1 MVMIKEIAKEDETV
15 GLIII
20 PGATANA
27 DFMYGEVVA
36 IGAKVQ
42 ADIYTIGD
50 KIIFPKTSAS
60 AQTIQGKVYQWV
72 PEEHIWGI
80 FE

>member
-1 MVMIKEIAKEDETV
+1 MVIVTEIKKEDEKV

-27 DFMYGEVVA
+27 DFMYGQIVA

-42 ADIYTIGD
+42 ADIFTIGD
-50 KIIFPKTSAS
+50 KIIFPITSCS
-60 AQTIQGKVYQWV
+60 AQTIEGKVYQWV
-72 PEEHIWGI
+72 PEDHIWGI